1 MGKENPQ
8 LVDPQDIFK
17 NNPEILAIINPFIER
32 RQKINLE
39 FLPEDTF
46 ISRLPDLNRIS
57 QEYLSSLDLF
67 RTSPEET
74 NYQVLDRIHDSLCFY
89 HGRLPIEEKISHQE
103 ARRFIHSLYPEKFGQ
118 WTAVWA
124 LGFKYLSLKYLSE
137 MEEFFKKPN
146 IFDIRLTFYEYG
158 VKPIDSKD
166 GPEENFYLHLPIEEN
181 GKKFFGCLLPGE
193 IGISHYHRIE
203 EKCLQGVAFKR

>member
-1 MGKENPQ
+1 MGKENSQ

-39 FLPEDTF
+39 FLPEGTF

-67 RTSPEET
+67 RTSPKET
-74 NYQVLDRIHDSLCFY
+74 NSQVLDRIRDSLYFY
-89 HGRLPIEEKISHQE
+89 HGRLPIEEKISYQE

-124 LGFKYLSLKYLSE
+124 LSLKYLSG
-137 MEEFFKKPN
+137 MKEFFKKPN

-166 GPEENFYLHLPIEEN
+166 GPEENFYLHLPIGEN
-181 GKKFFGCLLPGE
+181 GKKFFGCWLPGE
-193 IGISHYHRIE
+193 MGISHYHRIE
-203 EKCLQGVAFKR
+203 EKCLQRVAFKR

>member
-1 MGKENPQ
+1 MGKENSQ

-39 FLPEDTF
+39 FLPEGTF
-46 ISRLPDLNRIS
+46 ISRLPDLYRIS

-67 RTSPEET
+67 RTSPKET
-74 NYQVLDRIHDSLCFY
+74 NSQVLDRIHASLGFY
-89 HGRLPIEEKISHQE
+89 HDRLPIEEKVSYQE
-103 ARRFIHSLYPEKFGQ
+103 ARRFIHSLYREKFGQ

-158 VKPIDSKD
+158 VKPVDFKN
-166 GPEENFYLHLPIEEN
+166 GQEENFYLHLPIEEN
-181 GKKFFGCLLPGE
+181 GKKFFGCWLPNE
-193 IGISHYHRIE
+193 AGILHYHKAE
-203 EKCLQGVAFKR
+203 ENCLQRVAFKR